1 MILSLMSFE
10 QYMNWFK
17 ARFSYFSIMT
27 FLWNYLDF
35 RVFTFGCKAENENPE
50 IMENLYFLGYEA
62 EMHLDL
68 FYDHYFNFLSVRN
81 DTEEAATGGF
91 L

>member
-1 MILSLMSFE
+1 MSFE

-17 ARFSYFSIMT
+17 ARISYFSIMA

-35 RVFTFGCKAENENPE
+35 QLFIFGCKAENENPE
-50 IMENLYFLGYEA
+50 ITENLYFLDYEA

-68 FYDHYFNFLSVRN
+68 FYEHYFNFSSVRI
-81 DTEEAATGGF
+81 DIEEVATGAF